1 MLIRGRTDTFLHL
14 LAIAQESGVDFTFDD
29 FDRIS
34 REIPCRCK
42 VSPSAHWVLAE
53 DMHGTG
59 DAIDVVIEAAERAD
73 KDPEYTSLDDA
84 PSWVIVPE
92 HHIDNRRMG
101 GCSRRSSHRASCNV
115 PILQRRA
122 FGPFP
127 ALTGLDPA
135 PYLRLPHQAI
145 NRRHRRIVIDHLAA
159 LDVDPGPDG
168 AVSDDYVFDREAG
181 CR

>member
-101 GCSRRSSHRASCNV
+101 GLFAKIKPPSK
-115 PILQRRA
+115 LQRA
-122 FGPFP
+122 NP
-127 ALTGLDPA
+127 A
-135 PYLRLPHQAI
+135 
-145 NRRHRRIVIDHLAA
+145 AA
-159 LDVDPGPDG
+159 SLWSIP
-168 AVSDDYVFDREAG
+168 STDRP
-181 CR
+181 